1 MQTAKG
7 AAEQHGGGSAGRG
20 GLQGGAE
27 KCPVAELAASV
38 SDQPLCSCGS
48 FLISRFIYLQIR
60 N

>member
-27 KCPVAELAASV
+27 KRPVPELAAWLPV
-38 SDQPLCSCGS
+38 
-48 FLISRFIYLQIR
+48 FLINPCAPAGLF
-60 N
+60 